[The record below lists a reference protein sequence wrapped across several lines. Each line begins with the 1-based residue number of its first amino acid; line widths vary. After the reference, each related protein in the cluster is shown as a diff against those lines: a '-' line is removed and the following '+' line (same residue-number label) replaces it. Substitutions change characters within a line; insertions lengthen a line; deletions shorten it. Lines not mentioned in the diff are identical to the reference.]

1 MTARKAEAAK
11 ATKIGAVGRRKEAV
25 ARVFLRPGSGKV
37 TVNGKELGEYLGRET
52 LVLMVREP
60 LEATESLDK
69 FDVDATANGGGV
81 TGQAGA
87 LRLGLARALVR
98 VDERF
103 HPMLKARGLLTRD
116 PRMKERKK
124 YGLAGRRKRFQ
135 FSKR

>member
-1 MTARKAEAAK
+1 MVAKKQEVKAALTG
-11 ATKIGAVGRRKEAV
+11 ATGRRKEAV
-25 ARVFLRPGSGKV
+25 ARVFIRPGSGKV
-37 TVNGKELGEYLGRET
+37 TVNGRDVADYLGRET
-52 LVLMVREP
+52 LVLLVREP
-60 LEATESLDK
+60 LEATDSNDK
-69 FDVDATANGGGV
+69 FDIHATLDGGGI

-87 LRLGLARALVR
+87 LRLGIARALVR
-98 VDERF
+98 TDERF